1 MLVAQILA
9 LHELREVQ
17 SWLLA
22 FQAIGPP
29 ERMTMPPLMLW
40 NLKRGSWMP
49 SQMALPSYDPQHES
63 LYVVRQWCWSLDGGM
78 ALVYASV
85 SNGGGKDMNM

>member
-1 MLVAQILA
+1 VVLTVRRDPMLVAQILA

-17 SWLLA
+17 SCWLA

-29 ERMTMPPLMLW
+29 ERMTMALLMLQ

-49 SQMALPSYDPQHES
+49 FRTAFPSYDPQHAS
-63 LYVVRQWCWSLDGGM
+63 LYVLR
-78 ALVYASV
+78 
-85 SNGGGKDMNM
+85 